1 MIMKQ
6 LFIYLMISA
15 SFLCVSC
22 SDFLD
27 SENLVKKDNT
37 NFPMT
42 SDDAMQSLYGAYS
55 KLITF
60 DANNHPFLVG
70 EMMSDD
76 RLGGGG
82 QNDRKPQALNV
93 FRATTQ
99 DELADSWG
107 NYYRGIFRCNML
119 LSTLDQVP
127 SWESETQKNRIKGE
141 AHFLRAYYYF
151 NMARTWGTVPLVIT
165 TEPQN
170 NPKATPEE
178 LYGQIFLDLK
188 TAIECLPATSLA
200 PSELGRATKWAA
212 ESMMARVYLF
222 YDGYYNGNTRQG
234 VTLADGS
241 NLAEVDVIS
250 YLEDC
255 IHNSGHKL
263 ADDFRNLWPYSIDI
277 PEASYQWAKDNQL
290 CWLKEEGENKETIF
304 ALKHSTLG
312 GWQTANSDKYSN
324 QVDIYMG
331 IRNQSLVPFGKGW
344 GFGPV
349 SPKLW
354 NEWPDNDIRKK
365 GSICDVNDPEEG
377 LEDYQW
383 GGDMQWQE
391 TGFWNKK
398 YMPINVKRTKED
410 GSVEICNYS
419 CVLYGRTPDFSQDN
433 TQDIVILRFAD
444 VLLMHSELTRTV
456 DGINQVRA
464 RVDLEPIS
472 SYSDEA
478 LRQERRYELAFESCR
493 YYDLL
498 RWYGKEAG
506 AVIKKNLDGA
516 KIYNMGQPTTINA
529 DRGNGY
535 FDKIDQRVRDTGG
548 FLQIPN
554 EEIQKSEGVLIQN
567 PGWEGADAVF

>member
-1 MIMKQ
+1 MRRLFLYIMT
-6 LFIYLMISA
+6 SA
-15 SFLCVSC
+15 SLLCGTGC

-27 SENLVKKDNT
+27 SDNLVKKDNT
-37 NFPMT
+37 NFPANPG
-42 SDDAMQSLYGAYS
+42 DALQSLYGAYS

-60 DANNHPFLVG
+60 DANNHPFMVG
-70 EMMSDD
+70 ELLSDD

-99 DELADSWG
+99 DELTDSWS

-119 LSTLDQVP
+119 LASLDQVTN
-127 SWESETQKNRIKGE
+127 WDNEAQKNRIKGE
-141 AHFLRAYYYF
+141 ACFLRGYFYF

-165 TEPQN
+165 TDPQN
-170 NPKATPEE
+170 NPKATPEA
-178 LYGQIFLDLK
+178 LYAQIFSDLK
-188 TAIECLPATSLA
+188 TAIECLPPTALPA
-200 PSELGRATKWAA
+200 SELGRATRWAA
-212 ESMMARVYLF
+212 EGLLARAYLF
-222 YDGYYNGNTRQG
+222 YDGYYQANARKS

-241 NLAEVDVIS
+241 SLSDKDVIA
-250 YLEDC
+250 YLDDC
-255 IHNSGHKL
+255 IRRSGHGL
-263 ADDFRNLWPYSIDI
+263 TADFRNLWPYAIDI
-277 PEASYQWAKDNQL
+277 PEADYQWAKDNKL
-290 CWLKEEGENKETIF
+290 SWLREDGKNTETVF

-312 GWQTANSDKYSN
+312 GWQTSNSDRYSN

-331 IRNQSLVPFGKGW
+331 IRNQALVPFGKGW

-349 SPKLW
+349 SPNLW
-354 NEWPDNDIRKK
+354 NEWPDNDLRKR
-365 GSICDVNDPEEG
+365 GSVCDVKDPEEG
-377 LEDYQW
+377 LDDYQW

-398 YMPINVKRTKED
+398 YIPVNVKRKKED
-410 GSVEICNYS
+410 GSIEICNYS
-419 CVLYGRTPDFSQDN
+419 CVLYGRTPEFSQDN

-444 VLLMHSELTRTV
+444 ILLMYAEMTQTV
-456 DGINQVRA
+456 EGINLVRA
-464 RVDLEPIS
+464 RVKLDPVAG
-472 SYSDEA
+472 YSNEA

-506 AVIKKNLDGA
+506 VIIKKNLSGA

-535 FDKIDQRVRDTGG
+535 FDKIDQRVRETGG

-554 EEIQKSEGVLIQN
+554 EEIKKSEGVLTQN
-567 PGWEGADAVF
+567 PGWEGADAIF